1 MHAKGDDIVPFW
13 MGEKMF
19 DLANE
24 PKKKYFID
32 EDKHL
37 VTYDKVLMDHMDKF
51 YNLLI
56 KDIQF
61 NSKETI
67 KMGVA
72 DEIYRG

>member
-1 MHAKGDDIVPFW
+1 MHAKGDDIVPLW

-24 PKKKYFID
+24 PKKKYLID

-51 YNLLI
+51 YNLLNI
-56 KDIQF
+56 
-61 NSKETI
+61 NE
-67 KMGVA
+67 
-72 DEIYRG
+72 